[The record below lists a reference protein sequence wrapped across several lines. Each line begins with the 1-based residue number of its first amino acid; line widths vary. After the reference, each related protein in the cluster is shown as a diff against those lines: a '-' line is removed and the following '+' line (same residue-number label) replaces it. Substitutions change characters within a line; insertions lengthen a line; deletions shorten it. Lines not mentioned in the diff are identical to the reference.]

1 MKCMLFLRTWQN
13 IWTPE
18 NKLAGPESRAEEVE
32 ALEVNVDSI
41 MNLDISQWSVV
52 DFVNYR

>member
-32 ALEVNVDSI
+32 ALEVNVDSK